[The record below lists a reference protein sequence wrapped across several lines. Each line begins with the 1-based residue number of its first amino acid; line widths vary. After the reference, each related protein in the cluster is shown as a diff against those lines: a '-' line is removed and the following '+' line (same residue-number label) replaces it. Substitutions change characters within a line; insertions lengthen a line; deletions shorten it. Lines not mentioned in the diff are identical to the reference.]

1 MQKNENF
8 NSKNN
13 KVKIPLIERIII
25 CGVSKKDLNDIE
37 KYILN
42 DEKLLIDSL
51 SNLAI
56 GILEEYTS
64 SLLNE
69 EQKN

>member
-37 KYILN
+37 KSILN

-56 GILEEYTS
+56 GILE
-64 SLLNE
+64 
-69 EQKN
+69 